1 MPNYCSNYLT
11 LTHEDPKMVVRAKD
25 ALERGEFLQEFIPV
39 PEALKIVAGSVGDPV
54 EQAKLEA
61 DTARN
66 VEELGYGNWY
76 DFCTNEWGTK
86 WDVGGDGQEV
96 DITEDGTMLTTYF
109 DSAWAP
115 PIAAYEKLQDMG
127 FGIEAMY
134 YEPGMGFAGK
144 WDHGSDDYYEFGSMS
159 STQAE
164 EEIPSDVDEAFG
176 ITESIREY
184 ELEHQEELTQWVKE
198 GIEAKKAGD
207 NVQHSQD

>member
-11 LTHEDPKMVVRAKD
+11 LTHEDPAMIVRAKD
-25 ALERGEFLQEFIPV
+25 ALERGEFLAEFIPV
-39 PEALKIVAGSVGDPV
+39 PEELQIVAGSVGNPV

-61 DTARN
+61 DTQRN
-66 VEELGYGNWY
+66 IEKYGYGNWY
-76 DFCTNEWGTK
+76 DYCVNEWGTK

-115 PIAAYEKLQDMG
+115 PTNAYEKLQDMG
-127 FGIEAMY
+127 FGVEAMY
-134 YEPGMGFAGK
+134 YEPGMAFAGK

-159 STQAE
+159 ADQAE
-164 EEIPSDVDEAFG
+164 SEIPSDVDFAFG

-184 ELEHQEELTQWVKE
+184 ERENQEDLTAWVKE
-198 GIEAKKAGD
+198 GIEAKKAA
-207 NVQHSQD
+207 NA

>member
-11 LTHEDPKMVVRAKD
+11 LTHKDPAMIVRAKE
-25 ALERGEFLQEFIPV
+25 ALDRGEFLQEFIPV
-39 PEALKIVAGSVGDPV
+39 PEELQIVAGSVGNPV

-61 DTARN
+61 DTQRN
-66 VEELGYGNWY
+66 IEKYGYGNWY
-76 DFCTNEWGTK
+76 DYCVNEWGTK

-115 PIAAYEKLQDMG
+115 PTNAYEKLQDMG
-127 FGIEAMY
+127 FGVEAMY
-134 YEPGMGFAGK
+134 YEPGMAFAGK

-159 STQAE
+159 ADQAE
-164 EEIPSDVDEAFG
+164 SEIPSDVDFAFG

-184 ELEHQEELTQWVKE
+184 ERENQEDLTAWVKE
-198 GIEAKKAGD
+198 GIEAKKAA
-207 NVQHSQD
+207 NA

>member
-11 LTHEDPKMVVRAKD
+11 LTHKDPAMIVRAKE
-25 ALERGEFLQEFIPV
+25 ALDRGEFLQEFIPV
-39 PEALKIVAGSVGDPV
+39 PEELQIVAGSVGNPV

-61 DTARN
+61 DTNRN
-66 VEELGYGNWY
+66 IEKYGYGNWY
-76 DFCTNEWGTK
+76 DYCVNEWGTK

-115 PIAAYEKLQDMG
+115 PTNAYEKLQDMG
-127 FGIEAMY
+127 FGVEAMY
-134 YEPGMGFAGK
+134 YEPGMAFAGK

-159 STQAE
+159 ADQAE
-164 EEIPSDVDEAFG
+164 SEIPSDVDFAFG

-184 ELEHQEELTQWVKE
+184 ERENQEDLTAWVKE
-198 GIEAKKAGD
+198 GIEAKKAA
-207 NVQHSQD
+207 NA

>member
-11 LTHEDPKMVVRAKD
+11 LTHEDPAMIVRAKD
-25 ALERGEFLQEFIPV
+25 ALERGEFLAEFIPV
-39 PEALKIVAGSVGDPV
+39 PEELQIVAGSVGNPV

-61 DTARN
+61 DTNRN
-66 VEELGYGNWY
+66 IEKYGYGNWY
-76 DFCTNEWGTK
+76 DYCVNEWGTK

-115 PIAAYEKLQDMG
+115 PTNAYEKLQDMG
-127 FGIEAMY
+127 FGVEAMY
-134 YEPGMGFAGK
+134 YEPGMAFAGK

-159 STQAE
+159 ADQAE
-164 EEIPSDVDEAFG
+164 SEIPSDVDFAFG

-184 ELEHQEELTQWVKE
+184 ERENQEDLTAWVKE
-198 GIEAKKAGD
+198 GIEAKKAA
-207 NVQHSQD
+207 NA

>member
-11 LTHEDPKMVVRAKD
+11 LTHKDPAMIVRAKD
-25 ALERGEFLQEFIPV
+25 ALERGEFLAEFIPV
-39 PEALKIVAGSVGDPV
+39 PEELQIVAGSVGNPV

-61 DTARN
+61 DTNRN
-66 VEELGYGNWY
+66 IEKYGYGNWY
-76 DFCTNEWGTK
+76 DYCVNEWGTK

-115 PIAAYEKLQDMG
+115 PTNAYEKLQDMG
-127 FGIEAMY
+127 FGVEAMY
-134 YEPGMGFAGK
+134 YEPGMAFAGK

-159 STQAE
+159 ADQAE
-164 EEIPSDVDEAFG
+164 SEIPSDVDFAFG

-184 ELEHQEELTQWVKE
+184 ERENQEDLTAWVKE
-198 GIEAKKAGD
+198 GIEAKKAA
-207 NVQHSQD
+207 NA

>member
-11 LTHEDPKMVVRAKD
+11 LTHEDPAMIVRAKD
-25 ALERGEFLQEFIPV
+25 ALERGEFLAEFIPV
-39 PEALKIVAGSVGDPV
+39 PEELQIVAGSVGNPV

-61 DTARN
+61 DTNRSI
-66 VEELGYGNWY
+66 EKYGYGNWY
-76 DFCTNEWGTK
+76 DYCVNEWGTK

-115 PIAAYEKLQDMG
+115 PTNAYEKLQDMG
-127 FGIEAMY
+127 FGVEAMY
-134 YEPGMGFAGK
+134 YEPGMAFAGK

-159 STQAE
+159 ADQAE
-164 EEIPSDVDEAFG
+164 SEIPSDVDFAFG

-184 ELEHQEELTQWVKE
+184 ERENQEDLTAWVKE
-198 GIEAKKAGD
+198 GIEAKKAA
-207 NVQHSQD
+207 NA

>member
-11 LTHEDPKMVVRAKD
+11 LTHKDPAMIVRAKE
-25 ALERGEFLQEFIPV
+25 ALDRGEFLQEFIPV
-39 PEALKIVAGSVGDPV
+39 PEELQIVAGSVGNPV

-61 DTARN
+61 DTNRN
-66 VEELGYGNWY
+66 IEKYGYGNWY
-76 DFCTNEWGTK
+76 DYCVNEWGTK

-115 PIAAYEKLQDMG
+115 PTNAYEKLQDMG
-127 FGIEAMY
+127 FGVEAMY
-134 YEPGMGFAGK
+134 YEPGMAFAGK

-159 STQAE
+159 ADQAE
-164 EEIPSDVDEAFG
+164 SEIPSDVDFAFG

-184 ELEHQEELTQWVKE
+184 EAENQEDLTKWVKE
-198 GIEAKKAGD
+198 GIEAKKG
-207 NVQHSQD
+207 QDA

>member
-11 LTHEDPKMVVRAKD
+11 LTHKDPAMIVRAKE
-25 ALERGEFLQEFIPV
+25 ALDRGEFLQEFIPV
-39 PEALKIVAGSVGDPV
+39 PEELQIVAGSVGNPI

-61 DTARN
+61 DTRRN
-66 VEELGYGNWY
+66 IEKYGYGNWY
-76 DFCTNEWGTK
+76 DYCVNEWGTK

-96 DITEDGTMLTTYF
+96 DITEDGTTLSTYF

-115 PIAAYEKLQDMG
+115 PTNAYEKLQDMG
-127 FGIEAMY
+127 FGVEAMY

-159 STQAE
+159 ADQAE
-164 EEIPSDVDEAFG
+164 SEIPSDVDFAFG

-184 ELEHQEELTQWVKE
+184 EAEHQEDLTKWVKE
-198 GIEAKKAGD
+198 GIEAKKEGQS
-207 NVQHSQD
+207 V

>member
-11 LTHEDPKMVVRAKD
+11 LTHEDPAMIVRAKD
-25 ALERGEFLQEFIPV
+25 ALERGEFLAEFIPV
-39 PEALKIVAGSVGDPV
+39 PEELQIVAGSVGNPV

-61 DTARN
+61 DTNRN
-66 VEELGYGNWY
+66 IEKYGYGNWY
-76 DFCTNEWGTK
+76 DYCVNEWGTK

-115 PIAAYEKLQDMG
+115 PTNAYEKLQDMG
-127 FGIEAMY
+127 FGVEAMY
-134 YEPGMGFAGK
+134 YEPGMAFAGK

-159 STQAE
+159 ADQAE
-164 EEIPSDVDEAFG
+164 SEIPSDVDFAFG

-184 ELEHQEELTQWVKE
+184 EAENQEDLTKWVKE
-198 GIEAKKAGD
+198 GIEAKKG
-207 NVQHSQD
+207 QDA

>member
-11 LTHEDPKMVVRAKD
+11 LTHEDPKMITRAKD
-25 ALERGEFLQEFIPV
+25 ALERGEFLAEFIPV
-39 PEALKIVAGSVGDPV
+39 PEELQIVAGSVGNPV

-61 DTARN
+61 DTKRN
-66 VEELGYGNWY
+66 IEKYGYGNWY
-76 DFCTNEWGTK
+76 DYCVNEWGTK

-127 FGIEAMY
+127 FGVEAMY

-159 STQAE
+159 ADQAE
-164 EEIPSDVDEAFG
+164 SEIPSDVDFAFG

-184 ELEHQEELTQWVKE
+184 EREHQEDLTAWVKE
-198 GIEAKKAGD
+198 GIEAKKGSDA
-207 NVQHSQD
+207 

>member
-1 MPNYCSNYLT
+1 
-11 LTHEDPKMVVRAKD
+11 MVVRAKD

-66 VEELGYGNWY
+66 VKELGYGNWY

-198 GIEAKKAGD
+198 GIEAKKED
-207 NVQHSQD
+207 V

>member
-11 LTHEDPKMVVRAKD
+11 LTHEDPAMIVRAKD
-25 ALERGEFLQEFIPV
+25 ALERGEFLAEFIPV
-39 PEALKIVAGSVGDPV
+39 PEELQIVAGSVGNPV

-61 DTARN
+61 DTNRN
-66 VEELGYGNWY
+66 IEKYGYGNWY

-115 PIAAYEKLQDMG
+115 PTNAYEKLQDMG
-127 FGIEAMY
+127 FGVEAMY
-134 YEPGMGFAGK
+134 YEPGMAFAGK

-159 STQAE
+159 ADQAE
-164 EEIPSDVDEAFG
+164 SEIPSDVDFAFG

-184 ELEHQEELTQWVKE
+184 ERENQEDLTAWVKE
-198 GIEAKKAGD
+198 GIEAKKAA
-207 NVQHSQD
+207 NA

>member
-11 LTHEDPKMVVRAKD
+11 LTHEDPAMIVRAKD
-25 ALERGEFLQEFIPV
+25 ALERGEFLAEFIPV
-39 PEALKIVAGSVGDPV
+39 PEELQIVAGSVGNPV

-61 DTARN
+61 DTNRN
-66 VEELGYGNWY
+66 IEKYGYGNWY

-115 PIAAYEKLQDMG
+115 PTNAYEKLQDMG
-127 FGIEAMY
+127 FGVEAMY
-134 YEPGMGFAGK
+134 YEPGMAFAGK

-159 STQAE
+159 ADQAE
-164 EEIPSDVDEAFG
+164 SEIPSDVDFAFG

-184 ELEHQEELTQWVKE
+184 EAENQEDLTKWVKE
-198 GIEAKKAGD
+198 GIEAKKG
-207 NVQHSQD
+207 QDA

>member
-11 LTHEDPKMVVRAKD
+11 LTHKDPAMIVRAKD
-25 ALERGEFLQEFIPV
+25 ALERGEFLAEFIPV
-39 PEALKIVAGSVGDPV
+39 PEELQIVAGSVGNPV

-61 DTARN
+61 DTQRN
-66 VEELGYGNWY
+66 IEKYGYGNWY
-76 DFCTNEWGTK
+76 DYCVNEWGTK

-115 PIAAYEKLQDMG
+115 PTNAYEKLQDMG
-127 FGIEAMY
+127 FGVEAMY
-134 YEPGMGFAGK
+134 YEPGMAFAGK

-159 STQAE
+159 ADQAE
-164 EEIPSDVDEAFG
+164 SEIPSDVDFAFG

-184 ELEHQEELTQWVKE
+184 ERENQEDLTAWVKE
-198 GIEAKKAGD
+198 GIEAKKAA
-207 NVQHSQD
+207 NA

>member
-11 LTHEDPKMVVRAKD
+11 LTHEDPAMIVRAKD
-25 ALERGEFLQEFIPV
+25 ALERGEFLAEFIPV
-39 PEALKIVAGSVGDPV
+39 PEELQIVAGSVGNPI

-61 DTARN
+61 DTQRN
-66 VEELGYGNWY
+66 IEKYGYGNWY
-76 DFCTNEWGTK
+76 DYCVNEWGTK

-96 DITEDGTMLTTYF
+96 DITEDGTMLSTYF

-115 PIAAYEKLQDMG
+115 PTNAYEKLQDMG

-159 STQAE
+159 ADQAE
-164 EEIPSDVDEAFG
+164 SEIPSDVDFAFG

-184 ELEHQEELTQWVKE
+184 EAEHQEDLTKWVKE
-198 GIEAKKAGD
+198 GIEAKKEGQS
-207 NVQHSQD
+207 V

>member
-1 MPNYCSNYLT
+1 MPNWCNNNLT
-11 LTHEDPKMVVRAKD
+11 LTHEDPAMIKRAYD
-25 ALERGEFLQEFIPV
+25 ALERGEFLEEFIPV
-39 PEALKIVAGSVGDPV
+39 PQQLKIVAGFVGDPV

-61 DTARN
+61 DTQRN
-66 VEELGYGNWY
+66 IEKYGYGNWY
-76 DFCTNEWGTK
+76 DYCVNEWGTK

-96 DITEDGTMLTTYF
+96 DITEDGTTLSTYF

-115 PIAAYEKLQDMG
+115 PTNAYEKLQDMG

-159 STQAE
+159 ADQAE
-164 EEIPSDVDEAFG
+164 SEIPSDVDFAFG

-184 ELEHQEELTQWVKE
+184 EAEHQEDLTKWVKE
-198 GIEAKKAGD
+198 GIEAKKEGQSA
-207 NVQHSQD
+207 

>member
-11 LTHEDPKMVVRAKD
+11 LTHEDPAMIVRAKD
-25 ALERGEFLQEFIPV
+25 ALERGEFLAEFIPV
-39 PEALKIVAGSVGDPV
+39 PEELQIVAGSVGNPV

-61 DTARN
+61 DTKRN
-66 VEELGYGNWY
+66 IEKYGYGNWY
-76 DFCTNEWGTK
+76 DYCVNEWGTK

-115 PIAAYEKLQDMG
+115 PTNAYEKLQDMG
-127 FGIEAMY
+127 FGVEAMY
-134 YEPGMGFAGK
+134 YEPGMAFAGK

-159 STQAE
+159 ADQAE
-164 EEIPSDVDEAFG
+164 SEIPSDVDFAFG

-184 ELEHQEELTQWVKE
+184 EAENQEDLTKWVKE
-198 GIEAKKAGD
+198 GIEAKKG
-207 NVQHSQD
+207 QDA

>member
-61 DTARN
+61 DTKRN
-66 VEELGYGNWY
+66 IEKYGYGNWY

-115 PIAAYEKLQDMG
+115 PTNAYEKLQDMG

-184 ELEHQEELTQWVKE
+184 EAEHQEELTQWVKE
-198 GIEAKKAGD
+198 GIEARKG
-207 NVQHSQD
+207 QDA